1 MIKLR
6 RSADRGHADHGWLN
20 ARHTFSFAEYVDP
33 AYMGYSV
40 LRVINDDVIAPGM
53 GFGTHPHRNMEI
65 VTYILEGALRH
76 EDSMG
81 NGSVIQAGDV
91 QYMSAGRGVHH
102 SEFNASASAPV
113 HLLQIWITP
122 AQTGLQPQY
131 GQQTI
136 LREEKQGRW
145 RCIVSP
151 DGREGSIAI
160 RQDALILATQL
171 DGDQRLEYTLHSER
185 RGYVQ
190 VARGAVSLNGIP
202 LGAGDGAF
210 IEHETQLTF
219 SDARDAEVLLFDLP

>member
-1 MIKLR
+1 MIRLR
-6 RSADRGHADHGWLN
+6 RSADRGHGDHGWLN

-33 AYMGYSV
+33 TYMGYSV

-81 NGSVIQAGDV
+81 NGSVIRAGDV
-91 QYMSAGRGVHH
+91 QYMSAGKGVHH

-160 RQDALILATQL
+160 QQDALILATQL
-171 DGDQRLEYTLHSER
+171 DGDQRLEYALHSER

-190 VARGAVSLNGIP
+190 VARGAVSLNGSP
-202 LGAGDGAF
+202 LGTGDGAF

>member
-1 MIKLR
+1 
-6 RSADRGHADHGWLN
+6 
-20 ARHTFSFAEYVDP
+20 
-33 AYMGYSV
+33 
-40 LRVINDDVIAPGM
+40 
-53 GFGTHPHRNMEI
+53 
-65 VTYILEGALRH
+65 
-76 EDSMG
+76 MG
-81 NGSVIQAGDV
+81 NGSVIRAGDV
-91 QYMSAGRGVHH
+91 QYMSAGKGVHH

-160 RQDALILATQL
+160 QQDALILATQL
-171 DGDQRLEYTLHSER
+171 DGDQRLEYALHSER

-190 VARGAVSLNGIP
+190 VARGAVSLNGSP
-202 LGAGDGAF
+202 LGTGDGAF

>member
-1 MIKLR
+1 MIRLR
-6 RSADRGHADHGWLN
+6 RSADRGHGDHGWLN

-33 AYMGYSV
+33 TYMGYSV

-81 NGSVIQAGDV
+81 NGSVIRAGDV
-91 QYMSAGRGVHH
+91 QYMSAGKGVHH

-160 RQDALILATQL
+160 QQDALILATQL
-171 DGDQRLEYTLHSER
+171 EGDQRLEYALHSER

-190 VARGAVSLNGIP
+190 VARGAVSLNGSP
-202 LGAGDGAF
+202 LGTGDGAF